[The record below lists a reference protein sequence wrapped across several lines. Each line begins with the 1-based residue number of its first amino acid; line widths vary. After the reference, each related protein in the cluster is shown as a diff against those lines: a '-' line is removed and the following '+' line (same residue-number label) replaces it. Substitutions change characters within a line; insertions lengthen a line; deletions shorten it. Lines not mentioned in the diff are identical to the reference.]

1 VDEDF
6 DKRYGAMASRDA
18 RFDGQFI
25 AGVHSTGI
33 YCRPSCPA
41 TTPKP
46 GNVSFY
52 RTAAAAHEAGLRA
65 CKRCQP
71 DAVPGSPDW
80 NLRDDLASR
89 AMRLV
94 HDGVVEREGVE
105 GLARRL
111 GYTSRHVTRV
121 LRAELGA
128 GPLALARANRAQTA
142 RSLLAAT
149 ELPVSDIAFAAGF
162 GSLRQFNDTIAEVY
176 RATPTELRALARKG
190 RHVLAT
196 RADELADEG
205 GDETSTRLTL
215 HLPARSP
222 FDGRGLMRFF
232 ADHAIPGLE
241 SGDDTQFSR
250 PLALPGGRA
259 DVTIRLDLQRTGVT
273 VTAKLASLSDVPA
286 LSSRVRRMFD
296 LNADSVAID
305 DALSADPVLAP
316 LVSAVPGIRIPGA
329 ADGAETLFRALI
341 GQQVSVAAARTVI
354 GRLVAELG
362 ERIDGAGATGSGAA
376 GSGATG
382 SRAAGAGAGAGAT
395 GSRAAGAGADGA
407 EAAGAELRL
416 FPTAAA
422 IAERGGAVLRGPANR
437 VATIIRVADAVA
449 SGELSLATETPAA
462 ELRARLLALP
472 GVGPWT
478 ADYLVLRALGNPD
491 TFLET
496 DLVIRQSAEALG
508 LPAAPKALA
517 ERAAAWAPWRSYAAL
532 QLWRHRPTRS
542 R

>member
-1 VDEDF
+1 MDPDPDRHAAF
-6 DKRYGAMASRDA
+6 DRQYGALASRDA

-25 AGVHSTGI
+25 AGVHTTGI

-41 TTPKP
+41 MTPKP

-80 NLRDDLASR
+80 NLHDDLASR

-176 RATPTELRALARKG
+176 RSTPTELRRIARAG
-190 RHVLAT
+190 SRAAAVAPADRIDDPAT
-196 RADELADEG
+196 P
-205 GDETSTRLTL
+205 LTL
-215 HLPARSP
+215 RLPARPP

-241 SGDDTQFSR
+241 SGDDTHFSR

-259 DVTIRLDLQRTGVT
+259 DVTVRLDPERAGVI
-273 VTAKLASLSDVPA
+273 VTARLASLADVPA
-286 LSSRVRRMFD
+286 LSSRVRRLFD
-296 LNADSVAID
+296 LDADSVAID
-305 DALSADPVLAP
+305 DALSTDPVLAP
-316 LVSAVPGIRIPGA
+316 LVAAVPGIRIPGA
-329 ADGAETLFRALI
+329 ADGAETLFRTLI
-341 GQQVSVAAARTVI
+341 GQQISVAAARTVV

-362 ERIDGAGATGSGAA
+362 EDGM
-376 GSGATG
+376 
-382 SRAAGAGAGAGAT
+382 
-395 GSRAAGAGADGA
+395 
-407 EAAGAELRL
+407 
-416 FPTAAA
+416 FPSAAA

-449 SGELSLATETPAA
+449 SGELSLALETPAA
-462 ELRARLLALP
+462 ELRAQLLALP

-478 ADYLVLRALGNPD
+478 ADYLALRALGNPD

-508 LPAAPKALA
+508 LPGAPKALA
-517 ERAAAWAPWRSYAAL
+517 ARAAAWAPWRSYAGL
-532 QLWRHRPTRS
+532 QLWRHRPVLARPASARPVSARPVRRTVPTIGS
-542 R
+542 

>member
-1 VDEDF
+1 VNDTFELM
-6 DKRYGAMASRDA
+6 YGALASRDA

-41 TTPKP
+41 MTPKP

-80 NLRDDLASR
+80 NLHDDLASR

-105 GLARRL
+105 GLSRRL

-121 LRAELGA
+121 LTAELGA

-142 RSLLAAT
+142 RSLLSAT

-162 GSLRQFNDTIAEVY
+162 GSLRQFNETIAAVY
-176 RATPTELRALARKG
+176 RATPTELRRIARRG
-190 RHVLAT
+190 AGARPS
-196 RADELADEG
+196 RSDERVGES
-205 GDETSTRLTL
+205 STPLTL
-215 HLPARSP
+215 RLPARPP
-222 FDGRGLMRFF
+222 FDGAGLMHFF

-241 SGDDTQFSR
+241 SGDDSSFSR
-250 PLALPGGRA
+250 PLLLPHGRA
-259 DVTIRLDLQRTGVT
+259 EVTVRLDPERAGVI
-273 VTAKLASLSDVPA
+273 VTASLASLADLPA

-296 LNADSVAID
+296 LDADSVAID
-305 DALSADPVLAP
+305 EALASDPVLAP
-316 LVSAVPGIRIPGA
+316 LVAAVPGIRIPGS
-329 ADGAETLFRALI
+329 ADGVETLFRTLI
-341 GQQVSVAAARTVI
+341 GQQISVAAARTVVR
-354 GRLVAELG
+354 RLVDALG
-362 ERIDGAGATGSGAA
+362 E
-376 GSGATG
+376 
-382 SRAAGAGAGAGAT
+382 
-395 GSRAAGAGADGA
+395 GA
-407 EAAGAELRL
+407 EGAKL
-416 FPTAAA
+416 FPSAAV
-422 IAERGGAVLRGPANR
+422 IARSGRDVLRGPANR

-449 SGELSLATETPAA
+449 SGELRLDLETPAA
-462 ELRARLLALP
+462 ELRAQLMALP

-478 ADYLVLRALGNPD
+478 ADYLALRALGNPD
-491 TFLET
+491 TFLAS

-508 LPAAPKALA
+508 LPGAPRPLA
-517 ERAAAWAPWRSYAAL
+517 ERAAAWAPWRSYAGL
-532 QLWRHRPTRS
+532 QLWRHRPARS
-542 R
+542 TVKRPEE